1 MTTLIKVPCSSAN
14 IGPGFDVIG
23 LALNLYLELEVTVT
37 KKDKS
42 EHALNCRVTY
52 QGVGVEDVPLNAQ
65 DNLITRTAVYVLRC
79 HGVRDFPSETHV
91 HVKNPIPLGRGL
103 GSSAAAIVAGVHLAN
118 EVGNLNLSRARM
130 LDYCLMEERH
140 PDNVAAALYGGF
152 VGTYLNE
159 LSPEDT
165 ERLEIPLSEVLP
177 QPAGGVDTG
186 LRPPEPPLNIGHY
199 TKFNWSPAIKCV
211 CIVPQFEVSTAKARA
226 VLPDSYSRK
235 DAIFNMQRLAV
246 LTTALGQAT
255 PDPDMI
261 YTAMQDKLH
270 QPYRSGLIPGLTQI
284 LQSVTPQSHP
294 GLLGIC
300 LSGAGPTILALAT
313 ENFDK
318 IAEHLL
324 QEFKKEGITCD
335 WKLLELAEEG
345 TVVTRPTKTPQPA
358 GEALTYASSG
368 VSIDAGNEL
377 VKQIKALTAS
387 TKRPGADGK
396 IGGFGGLLD
405 LQAAGYKEAPILVGA
420 IDGIGTKVKIAFEM
434 GKHDTVG
441 IDLVAMNV
449 NDLVVQGAEPLMF
462 LDYYACS
469 KLDVEGAA
477 KFVEGVANGC
487 RQSACALVGGETAE
501 MPGIYQKGEYD
512 AGGAAIGAIKQG
524 ATILPDTASMAE
536 GDVLLGLASSG
547 VHSNGFSL
555 VRRIVEAQGMS
566 YRDTCPWSS
575 GENLGTALLTPTK
588 IYVKPLLAV
597 ARRGLIKGMA
607 HITGGGL
614 LENIPRMLPK
624 TLAAELD
631 AKSWPLLDVFKWLK
645 KAGRME
651 HTEFA
656 RTFNTGLG
664 MSINNGP
671 SQGGLSTSGASAA
684 AELASLK
691 STLRSSLRQ
700 FPDFPK
706 PGVLFED
713 IMPLFANPQ
722 LHESLVRGL
731 ELAVEEYFSASGK
744 PDVVVGLDARGFL
757 FGPSLALRMGAS
769 FVPVRKKG
777 KLPGPCETAE
787 YEKEYGS
794 DFFQMQ
800 ADAVKSGQKVLI
812 VDDIIAT
819 GGSAVAAG
827 SLVTKLGGTVVGY
840 LFLDEVIF
848 LKGREKLNAPVYTLL
863 ADIEQ

>member
-1 MTTLIKVPCSSAN
+1 MTTYIKVPCSSAN

-37 KKDKS
+37 RKESS
-42 EHALNCRVTY
+42 EHSLNCKITY
-52 QGVGVEDVPLNAQ
+52 EGVGAEDVPLVAE

-79 HGVRDFPSETHV
+79 HGIRAFPAETQL

-103 GSSAAAIVAGVHLAN
+103 GSSAAAIVGGVFLAN
-118 EVGNLNLSRARM
+118 EVGNLQLSKARM

-186 LRPPEPPLNIGHY
+186 LQPPEPPLNIGHY
-199 TKFNWSPAIKCV
+199 TKFNWSSAIKCI
-211 CIVPQFEVSTAKARA
+211 CIIPQFEVSTAKARA
-226 VLPDSYSRK
+226 VLPESYSRK

-246 LTTALGQAT
+246 LTTALGQAK

-270 QPYRSGLIPGLTQI
+270 QPYRRGLIPGLTEI

-313 ENFDK
+313 ENFDS
-318 IAEHLL
+318 IANHIVD
-324 QEFKKEGITCD
+324 QFKKENITCD
-335 WKLLELAEEG
+335 WKLLEPAEEG
-345 TVVTRPTKTPQPA
+345 TTVVRPSSDKPQN
-358 GEALTYASSG
+358 GEAMTYAASG

-377 VKQIKALTAS
+377 VKRIKAS
-387 TKRPGADGK
+387 TKSTRRPGADGE
-396 IGGFGGLLD
+396 IGGFGGLVD
-405 LQAAGYKEAPILVGA
+405 LQAAGYTEAPILVGA

-469 KLDVEGAA
+469 KLDVESAA

-501 MPGIYQKGEYD
+501 MPGIYQAGEYD
-512 AGGAAIGAIKQG
+512 AGGAAIGAIKRG
-524 ATILPDTASMAE
+524 VPILPDTASMVE
-536 GDVLLGLASSG
+536 GDVVLGLASSG

-555 VRRIVEAQGMS
+555 VRKIVERSGLTFH
-566 YRDTCPWSS
+566 DTAPWDE
-575 GENLGTALLTPTK
+575 GNNIGTALLTPTK
-588 IYVKPLLAV
+588 IYVKPLLA
-597 ARRGLIKGMA
+597 ATRRSLIKGMA

-624 TLAAELD
+624 TLTAELD
-631 AKSWPLLDVFKWLK
+631 AKTWPMPPVFTWLK
-645 KAGRME
+645 SAGRLE

-664 MSINNGP
+664 MVLVVDHHNV
-671 SQGGLSTSGASAA
+671 QAA
-684 AELASLK
+684 TEIL
-691 STLRSSLRQ
+691 Q
-700 FPDFPK
+700 
-706 PGVLFED
+706 
-713 IMPLFANPQ
+713 
-722 LHESLVRGL
+722 
-731 ELAVEEYFSASGK
+731 
-744 PDVVVGLDARGFL
+744 
-757 FGPSLALRMGAS
+757 
-769 FVPVRKKG
+769 
-777 KLPGPCETAE
+777 
-787 YEKEYGS
+787 EYGEKVYNVGRL
-794 DFFQMQ
+794 
-800 ADAVKSGQKVLI
+800 VKRT
-812 VDDIIAT
+812 DEEC
-819 GGSAVAAG
+819 
-827 SLVTKLGGTVVGY
+827 VVQNMDVWG
-840 LFLDEVIF
+840 
-848 LKGREKLNAPVYTLL
+848 
-863 ADIEQ
+863 